1 MLTIRVNVYTLCKY
15 LFPGIMIRINR
26 QTDYAIR
33 VLLALAK
40 RGDEALLATSQIQQE
55 MLIPKALSL
64 RVVAELARG
73 GFILTY
79 PGREGGLKLARP
91 AAEINLREVVTFFES
106 NFTVSECLHGGG
118 TCPFDH
124 SCPVRCRWARLQALI
139 LHELENTTFEELARE
154 ASSAVD
160 LAPLRIDQAEA

>member
-1 MLTIRVNVYTLCKY
+1 
-15 LFPGIMIRINR
+15 MIRINR

-33 VLLALAK
+33 VILALAK
-40 RGDEALLATSQIQQE
+40 QGDAALLPTSQIQKE
-55 MLIPKALSL
+55 MLIPKSFSL

-73 GFILTY
+73 EFIITY

-91 AAEINLREVVTFFES
+91 AGEINLRQVVTYFER

-124 SCPVRCRWARLQALI
+124 KCPVRCRWARLQALI
-139 LHELENTTFEELARE
+139 LQELENTTFDELARE
-154 ASSAVD
+154 ASSLVAVI
-160 LAPLRIDQAEA
+160 PVSVEQPEA

>member
-1 MLTIRVNVYTLCKY
+1 
-15 LFPGIMIRINR
+15 MIRINR
-26 QTDYAIR
+26 KTDYAIR
-33 VLLALAK
+33 VILVLSKQEEGAMLSTA
-40 RGDEALLATSQIQQE
+40 QIQQE
-55 MLIPKALSL
+55 MLIPKGLSL

-73 GFILTY
+73 GFIITY

-91 AAEINLREVVTFFES
+91 AAEINLRQVVTFFES

-139 LHELENTTFEELARE
+139 LQELENTTFDDLARE
-154 ASSAVD
+154 ASLLVD
-160 LAPLRIDQAEA
+160 VVPMREEQAEA

>member
-1 MLTIRVNVYTLCKY
+1 
-15 LFPGIMIRINR
+15 MIRINR

-33 VLLALAK
+33 VILALAK
-40 RGDEALLATSQIQQE
+40 QGGKVLLPTSQIQKE
-55 MLIPKALSL
+55 MLIPKSFSL
-64 RVVAELARG
+64 RVVAELAKG
-73 GFILTY
+73 GFIVTY

-91 AAEINLREVVTFFES
+91 AAEINLRQVVTYFES

-139 LHELENTTFEELARE
+139 LQELENTTFDELARE
-154 ASSAVD
+154 ATSAADVI
-160 LAPLRIDQAEA
+160 PLSVEQAEA

>member
-1 MLTIRVNVYTLCKY
+1 
-15 LFPGIMIRINR
+15 MIRINR

-33 VLLALAK
+33 VILALAK
-40 RGDEALLATSQIQQE
+40 QGDETLIPTSQIQKE

-73 GFILTY
+73 GFIITY

-91 AAEINLREVVTFFES
+91 ASKINLRQIVTYFES

-139 LHELENTTFEELARE
+139 LQELENTTFDELARE
-154 ASSAVD
+154 TSSVVD
-160 LAPLRIDQAEA
+160 MIPMSIEQAKA

>member
-1 MLTIRVNVYTLCKY
+1 
-15 LFPGIMIRINR
+15 MISINR

-40 RGDEALLATSQIQQE
+40 RGDEAMLPTSQIQQE

-64 RVVAELARG
+64 RVVAELAKG
-73 GFILTY
+73 EFLSTY
-79 PGREGGLKLARP
+79 PGREGGLKLSRP
-91 AAEINLREVVTFFES
+91 AAEINLRQVVTHFES

-118 TCPFDH
+118 SCPFDN

-139 LHELENTTFEELARE
+139 LQELENTTFEELAQE
-154 ASSAVD
+154 AALGVD
-160 LAPLRIDQAEA
+160 AIPFSVEQPGA

>member
-1 MLTIRVNVYTLCKY
+1 
-15 LFPGIMIRINR
+15 MIRINR
-26 QTDYAIR
+26 KTDYAIR

-40 RGDEALLATSQIQQE
+40 QGDDVMLLTAQIQQE

-64 RVVAELARG
+64 RVVAELAKG
-73 GFILTY
+73 GFIVTF

-91 AAEINLREVVTFFES
+91 ASEINLRQVVTYFES

-118 TCPFDH
+118 TCPFDN

-139 LHELENTTFEELARE
+139 LQELENTTFDELARE
-154 ASSAVD
+154 AASVADVV
-160 LAPLRIDQAEA
+160 PLRAEQVEA

>member
-1 MLTIRVNVYTLCKY
+1 
-15 LFPGIMIRINR
+15 MIRINR

-40 RGDEALLATSQIQQE
+40 QEDEALLPTSQIQQE

-64 RVVAELARG
+64 RVVAELAKG

-91 AAEINLREVVTFFES
+91 AKEINLCQVVTHFEN

-139 LHELENTTFEELARE
+139 LKELESTSFDELARE
-154 ASSAVD
+154 ASSVAGVVS
-160 LAPLRIDQAEA
+160 LRGERAEA